1 MRIIGMDYGSK
12 TLGISLS
19 DETLLIANPIETI
32 RYNTKEELFDKID
45 KYFNEY
51 EISKIILGNPLNLD
65 GSVSTRCEE
74 TMIFKNELE
83 DKYNIEVI
91 LEDERLTSVI
101 ANNMLIMNNER
112 RNNRKKVVDK
122 LAASIILQSYLDRFN
137 SKKE

>member
-32 RYNTKEELFDKID
+32 RYNTKEELFEKIN
-45 KYFNEY
+45 KYFTDY
-51 EISKIILGNPLNLD
+51 EISKIVLGNPLNLD

-74 TMIFKNELE
+74 TMIFKKELE
-83 DKYNIEVI
+83 DKFNIEVI

>member
-45 KYFNEY
+45 KYFDEY

>member
-32 RYNTKEELFDKID
+32 RYNNKEELFEKIN
-45 KYFNEY
+45 KYFTDY
-51 EISKIILGNPLNLD
+51 EISKIVLGNPLNLD

-74 TMIFKNELE
+74 TMIFKKELE

-101 ANNMLIMNNER
+101 ANNMLIVNNER

>member
-32 RYNTKEELFDKID
+32 RYNTKEELFEKIN
-45 KYFNEY
+45 KYFTDY
-51 EISKIILGNPLNLD
+51 EISKIVLGNPLNLD

-74 TMIFKNELE
+74 TMIFKKELE

-91 LEDERLTSVI
+91 LEDERLTSKI
-101 ANNMLIMNNER
+101 SNNVLINGDMS
-112 RNNRKKVVDK
+112 RKKRKNVVDGV
-122 LAASIILQSYLDRFN
+122 ASVIILQSYLDR
-137 SKKE
+137 KE

>member
-51 EISKIILGNPLNLD
+51 EISNIILGNPLNLD
-65 GSVSTRCEE
+65 GSISTRCEE
-74 TMIFKNELE
+74 TMIFKKELE
-83 DKYNIEVI
+83 DKYNIKVI

-122 LAASIILQSYLDRFN
+122 LAASIILQSYLDRLN